1 MLVTVHKPCH
11 VPHAS
16 RFFFFFRLFYL
27 STRFL
32 FVLALEIFCH
42 PLTNLFPSFYCFLCF
57 FGCYEC
63 WLPAEAVSCATCL
76 ADNNFRNV
84 SKKWVRSWSH
94 TKNYNGNSKAFCVKR
109 NTIKRKKNSRNN
121 NSDRKII
128 MTQNVFSLIPQTWE
142 SVYYALIETS

>member
-1 MLVTVHKPCH
+1 MCHTRHDLSFSSDFFTYQLDFSLFWPLKSSAIHWLTCFRVSTVSC
-11 VPHAS
+11 AFS
-16 RFFFFFRLFYL
+16 AAMNAGYR
-27 STRFL
+27 
-32 FVLALEIFCH
+32 
-42 PLTNLFPSFYCFLCF
+42 
-57 FGCYEC
+57 
-63 WLPAEAVSCATCL
+63 AEAVSCATCL